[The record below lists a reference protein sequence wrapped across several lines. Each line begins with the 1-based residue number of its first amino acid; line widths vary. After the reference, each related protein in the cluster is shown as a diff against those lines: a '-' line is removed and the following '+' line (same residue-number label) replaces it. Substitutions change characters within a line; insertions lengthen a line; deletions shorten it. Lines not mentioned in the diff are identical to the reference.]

1 MFFCAGLASDWINA
15 ESDKYRARLA
25 AAEKVYLDNKLKL

>member
-1 MFFCAGLASDWINA
+1 MLRTGLASDWINA

-25 AAEKVYLDNKLKL
+25 AAEKVYLDKAKL